1 MCENAPASQG
11 SVRSFIGKEPLTTPA
26 LNTDASTQ
34 TAEGKDAIANDD
46 GGHQSCFQDDTAA
59 IGRVS
64 THVGERSVKE
74 EVP

>member
-1 MCENAPASQG
+1 MLA
-11 SVRSFIGKEPLTTPA
+11 I
-26 LNTDASTQ
+26 TQ
-34 TAEGKDAIANDD
+34 TAEGKDAIAHDD

-74 EVP
+74 EEVP